1 MRKEAEAAWAKI
13 DDLGSLYDWFES
25 PDTGPTNWDIG
36 VLTTRYPRT
45 RPHDLSLLRLKG
57 FLSRQHGNQMF
68 VNDLDVYSIFE
79 GDYDVDKGSHEHPH
93 TKPLKQKQQSSKA
106 DKLTP
111 EQRAKLGDDVSK
123 WVESSV
129 SVNEFLKNRAKI
141 LEQLKKTKK

>member
-1 MRKEAEAAWAKI
+1 MYAKA
-13 DDLGSLYDWFES
+13 
-25 PDTGPTNWDIG
+25 P
-36 VLTTRYPRT
+36 
-45 RPHDLSLLRLKG
+45 LK
-57 FLSRQHGNQMF
+57 
-68 VNDLDVYSIFE
+68 
-79 GDYDVDKGSHEHPH
+79 DYDVDKGSHEHPH